1 MAKFG
6 LSMETIVD
14 MTVMA
19 LISAGFPSSGA
30 KRSLNAKNIFSLI
43 FFFIFVYLLYF
54 KWVSTFYTR
63 IRGVVGFAVYENSL

>member
-6 LSMETIVD
+6 LSMETMVD

-19 LISAGFPSSGA
+19 LINAGFPSRGA

-43 FFFIFVYLLYF
+43 FFFIFV
-54 KWVSTFYTR
+54 
-63 IRGVVGFAVYENSL
+63 